1 MKVSITMSENFEW
14 GYNEA
19 ETNEHLIAVEKTT
32 VALKE
37 KFAKSEDANIF
48 DDETSNAVL
57 ILTLMSTSLHSYA
70 EENDYALR
78 AFYDFL
84 DDEED
89 KQEELDASKSN
100 DFEIDESQ
108 FEVPDQ
114 NQKTL

>member
-1 MKVSITMSENFEW
+1 MSKKFDW

-19 ETNEHLIAVEKTT
+19 ETNENLIAVEKTKA
-32 VALKE
+32 ALSE
-37 KFAKSEDANIF
+37 KFVKSEDANIF
-48 DDETSNAVL
+48 DDETFNAELV
-57 ILTLMSTSLHSYA
+57 LTLMSTSLYSYA
-70 EENDYALR
+70 KENDYSLR
-78 AFYDFL
+78 AFYDSL

-89 KQEELDASKSN
+89 KQDELDASKSN